1 MDGWVIGL
9 LNKQFIAKKTYK
21 METISREELDKLLGS
36 MIDSAQGISD
46 LLFVA
51 GRRPQVEVYGHLDSY
66 GPDTPEAVLTSAR
79 IESMARTIMDGNP
92 KLVDDLAKRGSCD
105 CSYALPQSHR
115 FRVNI
120 YRQNGNHAMVLRKL
134 ASAIPSME
142 SLKLAPVFKEI
153 IKEKT
158 GLIFV
163 TGGTGSGKTT
173 TLAAMLNEI
182 NQNNPCHIV
191 TLEDPIEF
199 MHPHIKAT
207 FSQREMGRDFYAFP
221 DGIRAAL
228 RQAPKIIMVGEI
240 RDRETMEIALT
251 AGETGHVVY
260 STMHTISAGQTINRI
275 LGIFTKDE
283 EQQVR
288 ERLAGCLRYIVSQR
302 LVPRVDSG
310 RLLVTELL
318 GSSLRS
324 REAILMG
331 ENETRRLSDIIEAG
345 TTSGWH
351 SFEQS
356 LLKAFEMNYISEE
369 TALLYCVNKP
379 TMRQRI
385 DAAKKMGNTP
395 AFAALKMREEEK
407 AAPKPRLA
415 PVPAPAGAPVPA
427 APVAPAAPTMPK
439 MPTMPAAPKPA
450 SV

>member
-1 MDGWVIGL
+1 
-9 LNKQFIAKKTYK
+9 
-21 METISREELDKLLGS
+21 METNLKEELDRLLGS
-36 MIDSAQGISD
+36 MIESAEGISD

-51 GRRPQVEVYGHLDSY
+51 GRRPQVEVYGHLEPF
-66 GPDTPEAVLTSAR
+66 GPDTPEAVLNNAR
-79 IESMARTIMDGNP
+79 IEILAKTIMNGNP
-92 KLVDDLAKRGSCD
+92 KLAEDLAKRGSCD
-105 CSYALPQSHR
+105 CSYALSNSHR

-120 YRQNGNHAMVLRKL
+120 YRQNGNHAMVLRRL
-134 ASAIPSME
+134 ASTIPTMD
-142 SLKLAPVFKEI
+142 SLKLAPVFREI

-182 NQNNPCHIV
+182 NQSLPNHIV

-199 MHPHIKAT
+199 LHPHIKAT
-207 FSQREMGRDFYAFP
+207 FSQREMGRDFYTFP
-221 DGIRAAL
+221 DGVRAAL
-228 RQAPKIIMVGEI
+228 RQAPKVIMVGEI

-302 LVPRVDSG
+302 LVPRVDGG
-310 RLLVTELL
+310 RLLVTELM
-318 GSSLRS
+318 GSSLRT
-324 REAILMG
+324 REAILLG
-331 ENETRRLSDIIEAG
+331 ETETRRLSDIIEAG

-356 LLKAFEMNYISEE
+356 LLKAFESNYISEE
-369 TALLYCVNKP
+369 TAIMYCVNKP

-385 DAAKKMGNTP
+385 DAAKKSSNSPM
-395 AFAALKMREEEK
+395 FASLKMREEEK
-407 AAPKPRLA
+407 PAPKPKPA
-415 PVPAPAGAPVPA
+415 PPVPSMPSMAIAPGAPAPAAAPGAPRPA
-427 APVAPAAPTMPK
+427 PTLPAIPTMPSTPR
-439 MPTMPAAPKPA
+439 PTN
-450 SV
+450 VG